1 MTNNYF
7 FNLKIKI
14 KSQDFKRPRI
24 FSHLNRIIAFEW
36 QFDNLL
42 LFFFLQRLFINYFLL
57 IYHYNPDCMT
67 NVKFESLYFH
77 FVGKKIKLHYNFVL
91 IFCKLNNWSKYF
103 QNKKKKTK
111 KNSIVINIDTLC
123 CCGTKKGDMDVYGTH
138 CIYVFNTNNWVMN
151 LYIFVMMVYPI
162 SINVCSDVLPI
173 NVYSVELETI

>member
-103 QNKKKKTK
+103 QNKKKNK
-111 KNSIVINIDTLC
+111 KKLHCYKYRHIMLLWNQKRGYGCVWHTL
-123 CCGTKKGDMDVYGTH
+123 YL
-138 CIYVFNTNNWVMN
+138 CI
-151 LYIFVMMVYPI
+151 
-162 SINVCSDVLPI
+162 
-173 NVYSVELETI
+173 